1 MVLWNKT
8 EKVKRASLTL
18 EGGVSIFRVVLH
30 LELLKGQV
38 MR

>member
-1 MVLWNKT
+1 MVLWNKIEET
-8 EKVKRASLTL
+8 KNSYLTL
-18 EGGVSIFRVVLH
+18 EGGVLIFIIALH